1 MELITSYHEL
11 NSQTIEE
18 LDEQPSP
25 LEFMR
30 YVARNRPFVVRG
42 GAADWPACKK
52 WNFKFLAEGEM
63 GGGIVGVAKT
73 PHGNADA
80 PVDVPGVGLCF
91 VRPHYDSTESL
102 DNVLAEIRDQE
113 RDKERGNSQMYGA
126 YYAQTQNN
134 NLPEEYEE
142 LYRDVPE
149 SIPFARIA
157 LQKKPDAV
165 NMWIGNS
172 LSTTALHKD
181 NYENIFV
188 QILGQKHFVL
198 LPPVEAA
205 CVNEQELPDAT
216 YVRFDVP
223 QEVYDYNDAHGIRD
237 TINLEAEVDDPPTK
251 TTFPTWDPDNPSLRP
266 TPFSHLSRPMRVTLD
281 EGDMLYLPA
290 LWYHKVSQT
299 CNKKER
305 LCISVNYWYD
315 MEFSGSFWSLCNF
328 ARSAGLSATAAS
340 AAAVATAT
348 AEQKFEERQVDE
360 AREKQICDA
369 MRWYDD

>member
-80 PVDVPGVGLCF
+80 PVDVPG
-91 VRPHYDSTESL
+91 
-102 DNVLAEIRDQE
+102 
-113 RDKERGNSQMYGA
+113 MYGA